1 MFVVQLII
9 FIIACLMAYFVGR
22 RAFRGDNT
30 INYSAIIEAAA
41 ILIVALTLN
50 SAFGEIPAGYR
61 GVVTRFSATTGEV
74 KQPGFYTVVPFVTQV
89 VPMSVQVQAY
99 TTDASSA
106 SHDLQDVAT
115 TVTLNYNIDSDPI
128 RLVDIY
134 NRLGQDYQDRIIAP
148 AIQEATKAATA
159 QFSAEELITKRPAA
173 RDMLQNNLAA
183 RLESFDIHIA
193 AMSITNFKFSDQF
206 TQAIENK
213 VIAQQKFFQE
223 QNTLNQIKVQAAEA
237 IASANGEAQA
247 NRLRRQ
253 QITPLTVEYDAVQKW
268 DGKLPGVMGTGAV
281 PFFNLGNLDSATG
294 SKL

>member
-1 MFVVQLII
+1 
-9 FIIACLMAYFVGR
+9 
-22 RAFRGDNT
+22 
-30 INYSAIIEAAA
+30 
-41 ILIVALTLN
+41 
-50 SAFGEIPAGYR
+50 
-61 GVVTRFSATTGEV
+61 
-74 KQPGFYTVVPFVTQV
+74 
-89 VPMSVQVQAY
+89 
-99 TTDASSA
+99 
-106 SHDLQDVAT
+106 
-115 TVTLNYNIDSDPI
+115 
-128 RLVDIY
+128 
-134 NRLGQDYQDRIIAP
+134 
-148 AIQEATKAATA
+148 
-159 QFSAEELITKRPAA
+159 
-173 RDMLQNNLAA
+173 MLQNNLAA

-268 DGKLPGVMGTGAV
+268 DGKLPGVMGSGAV

-294 SKL
+294 NKP